1 MPVYADEK
9 TMTALRRVY
18 QYAFEGPHLRGYF
31 KPEPHLIDGPFELG
45 DLRITPFE
53 LPHGGMGSLG
63 FLFEQGEAK
72 RLAYYNDCKAVPP
85 PAVEAANGVQ
95 LVALDALRPHEHPSH
110 MTLDEALTTARR
122 IAADETVLTHLT
134 DFYDHDRDEAE
145 LPNGVRFA
153 YDGMK
158 FHLS

>member
-1 MPVYADEK
+1 M
-9 TMTALRRVY
+9 
-18 QYAFEGPHLRGYF
+18 RGYF
-31 KPEPHLIDGPFELG
+31 KPEPHFIDGAFDLG

-53 LPHGGMGSLG
+53 QTHGIMGSLG
-63 FLFEQGEAK
+63 FLFEQGEAR
-72 RLAYYNDCKAVPP
+72 RLAYYNDCKAVSPA
-85 PAVEAANGVQ
+85 AVEAAKGVQ
-95 LVALDALRPHEHPSH
+95 VAVLDALRPHEHPSH

-122 IAADETVLTHLT
+122 IGAGETALSHLT

-158 FHLS
+158 FCMT